1 MMNKL
6 SKVALFLVL
15 AAAAAARAVSGA
27 NVGGHSVS
35 VLVDSVERPKFAARG
50 NLYIEALRGRDFS
63 LRLSNPTGY
72 RVAVAL
78 SVDGLNT
85 IDARHTSA
93 WKAKKWVIDP
103 YGSIEIPGWQVDG
116 ETSRRFYFTGERQ
129 SYGAK
134 LLKTEDL
141 GVIEAV
147 FYREHAPIAP
157 PPIPVYAPPEPMSGG
172 TINEESRRDSAER
185 KSAQAPPA
193 SSGALTGPRPQLS
206 DELAA
211 TGMGQRT
218 SNPVY
223 DVDLRLERTPV
234 ASVRLRYEFRPELV
248 SLGVLP
254 REYFPL
260 DRREH
265 ARGFAG
271 YCPEPDGR

>member
-15 AAAAAARAVSGA
+15 AAARAVSGA
-27 NVGGHSVS
+27 NAGGYSVS
-35 VLVDSVERPKFAARG
+35 VLVDGVERAEYAARG

-93 WKAKKWVIDP
+93 WKAQKWVIDP

-116 ETSRRFYFTGERQ
+116 ATSRWFYFTGERQ

-134 LLKTEDL
+134 LGKTADL

-157 PPIPVYAPPEPMSGG
+157 PPIPVYAAPEPMSSG

-185 KSAQAPPA
+185 KSAQAPSA
-193 SSGALTGPRPQLS
+193 SSGALAAPRPQLS

-211 TGMGQRT
+211 TGMGQQT

-223 DVDLRLERTPV
+223 DVELKLERAPV
-234 ASVRLRYEFRPELV
+234 GSVRLRYEFRLELV

-271 YCPEPDGR
+271 HCPEPDGR